1 MSTAL
6 PNSRIRS
13 VDILRGIVMVI
24 MALDHTRE
32 YFSNFYGNP
41 TNLDVVSSG
50 MFLTRWITHFCA
62 PVFRFLA
69 GTSAYRSLSKKQDKN
84 AASLFLLKRGIW
96 LLIVEVALVRFGW
109 LVNIDYSLIIIQVI
123 WAIGWSM
130 IFLAG
135 LIHLPYKAILTMGLV
150 MIFGHNLLDV
160 FNPTQ
165 DSFNGV
171 LWHFIHQGGFIPFG
185 AGKSIFV
192 IYPLLPWV
200 GVMATGYCFGSIL
213 KLEEAKRNR
222 QLYLIGGTSIILFII
237 IRATNLYGDPKPWT
251 VQDSSM
257 RTVLSFLNCEKYPPS
272 LLYLLMTLGPSILVM
287 PLLEKMSNAA
297 GRFFTVFGRVPMFY
311 YIVHIYLIHVMAIIW
326 AMVINVPINLFMNNS
341 TIFAPKEGWGFE
353 LPVVYLAWV
362 IAVLLLYYPSRWFMY
377 VKQNNRQWW
386 LSYL

>member
-1 MSTAL
+1 
-6 PNSRIRS
+6 
-13 VDILRGIVMVI
+13 
-24 MALDHTRE
+24 MALDHTRD

-62 PVFRFLA
+62 PVFIFLA
-69 GTSAYRSLSKKQDKN
+69 GTSAYLSLSKKQDKN
-84 AASLFLLKRGIW
+84 AASLFLLKRGTW
-96 LLIVEVALVRFGW
+96 LLIVEVTLVRFGW
-109 LVNIDYSLIIIQVI
+109 LFNIDYSLIIIQVI

-135 LIHLPYKAILTMGLV
+135 LIHLPYKAILTIGLV

-160 FNPTQ
+160 LNTTP

-171 LWHFIHQGGFIPFG
+171 LWHFIHQSAFIPYG
-185 AGKSIFV
+185 TGKTVFV
-192 IYPLLPWV
+192 IYPLLPWI

-213 KLEEAKRNR
+213 KQEESKRNR
-222 QLYLIGGTSIILFII
+222 QLYLIGGTCIILFII
-237 IRATNLYGDPKPWT
+237 IRATNLYGDPNPWT
-251 VQDSSM
+251 VQDTYV
-257 RTVLSFLNCEKYPPS
+257 RTILSFLNCEKYPPS

-326 AMVINVPINLFMNNS
+326 AMVINVPVKLFMNNN

-353 LPVVYLAWV
+353 LPVVYLVWV
-362 IAVLLLYYPSRWFMY
+362 IAILLLYYPSRWFMY